1 MTGRGPVSG
10 LRAKATMKSA
20 APALLMKCL
29 TPVRWIVPSAS
40 TARVVISA
48 GLDPAPGSVRA
59 KAPRDF
65 PAAASLR

>member
-1 MTGRGPVSG
+1 MIGRGPAPAP
-10 LRAKATMKSA
+10 RAKTMMKSA

-29 TPVRWIVPSAS
+29 TPVRWIMPSAS

-59 KAPRDF
+59 KAPSAF
-65 PAAASLR
+65 PAAASRR